1 MRRLIFLILISSLP
15 MLSHAQSNVVAAEYF
30 FDTDPGVGAATALPA
45 FTASPNL
52 DVNFLAASSGLA
64 QGMHILGIRVRDVAN
79 VWSIPVYL
87 PVYILANSPNIVAA
101 EYFFDTDPGSGSA
114 TPISVTAGATID
126 VTFAANSSALAVGMH
141 VMGVRTR
148 NPTGNWSIPSYVPFY
163 IDRSRT
169 ITKLEYY
176 FDTDPGSGNATTI
189 TVTPPTDLLDQIYS
203 MNSSALALGTH
214 TLNVRV
220 AGQNNFWSIPE
231 TVSFTVVVPPPPPTI
246 SSFAPTSGIIG
257 TTVTITGTNFDVVAA
272 NNTVTFNGISAT
284 VTASTATTIT
294 TTVPV
299 GASTGPIAV
308 TVLSN
313 TATSSTNF
321 IVCPAAPV
329 VVPNSGCQNTSIA
342 ITASGGINGQYRW
355 YTTATGGTAL
365 AGETNS
371 NYTTPVLTSTTTYFV
386 SIDNGTCESARTSVT
401 ATIIPLPSAPTTTS
415 ASACGPSSITLN
427 ASGGTNGQYRWY
439 AVATGGTTI
448 AGEVNNTYITPSLT
462 TTTTYYVAINNGT
475 CESTR
480 TAVTATINPLPS
492 APTTTGATVCNPSTA
507 TLNASGGTSGQYRWY
522 TVSTGGTAISGQTN
536 SSFTTP
542 TITATTIY
550 YVAINNGTCESLR
563 TAVTATVSGPCN
575 QPPVITTT
583 SVQTVVEGSVTIKIT
598 DLLSDPDNN
607 LDLSTLKIVVQPKS
621 GASASIDG
629 SFNLIIN
636 YTGVSFAGLDELTLE
651 VCDLSGACVQQKFSI
666 EVIGDIIVYNAISPN
681 GDNKNPN
688 FILRYIEV
696 LAETK
701 NNKVSIFN
709 RWGDMVWEG
718 VDYNNTSMVFSGL
731 NNNGGEL
738 PSGTYFYKIEFG
750 SGRKTETGY
759 LSLRK

>member
-1 MRRLIFLILISSLP
+1 MKRLFLFFIACAPFWSY
-15 MLSHAQSNVVAAEYF
+15 AQSNIVAAEYF

-52 DVNFLAASSGLA
+52 DITFLAASSGLS
-64 QGMHILGIRVRDVAN
+64 QGMHILGIRVRDAGN

-114 TPISVTAGATID
+114 TPIAVTTGATID

-141 VMGVRTR
+141 VMGVRTQ
-148 NPTGNWSIPSYVPFY
+148 NPTGNWSIPAYVPFY

-189 TVTPPTDLLDQIYS
+189 TVTPPTNLLDQIYS
-203 MNSSALALGTH
+203 MNSSPLALGTH

-231 TVSFTVVVPPPPPTI
+231 TVSFSIVVPPPPPTI
-246 SSFAPTSGIIG
+246 SSFTPTSGIIG

-272 NNTVTFNGISAT
+272 NNTVTFNGTTAT
-284 VTASTATTIT
+284 VTASTTTTIT

-313 TATSSTNF
+313 TATSTTNF
-321 IVCPAAPV
+321 IVCPAAPT
-329 VVPNSGCQNTSIA
+329 VVPNSGCQNTSIS
-342 ITASGGINGQYRW
+342 ISASGGTNGQYRW
-355 YTTATGGTAL
+355 HTVSTGGTAI

-371 NYTTPVLTSTTTYFV
+371 NYTTPILSSTTTYFV
-386 SIDNGTCESARTSVT
+386 SIDNGTCEGARTPVT
-401 ATIIPLPSAPTTTS
+401 ATITPLPSAPTTTP
-415 ASACGPSSITLN
+415 AAACGPSSITLN

-439 AVATGGTTI
+439 SVAAGGTAI

-492 APTTTGATVCNPSTA
+492 APATTGATVCNPSTA
-507 TLNASGGTSGQYRWY
+507 TLNASGGASGLYRWY
-522 TVSTGGTAISGQTN
+522 TVPTGGTAISGQTN

-575 QPPVITTT
+575 LPPVITTT

-621 GASASIDG
+621 GALASIDVN
-629 SFNLIIN
+629 FNLIVN
-636 YTGVSFAGLDELTLE
+636 YAGVSFAGLDELTLE
-651 VCDLSGACVQQKFSI
+651 VCDLGGACVQQKISI

-696 LAETK
+696 LAETQK
-701 NNKVSIFN
+701 NKVSIFN

-718 VDYNNTSMVFSGL
+718 VDYNNTSVVFSGL

-738 PSGTYFYKIEFG
+738 PSGTYFYKIEFA
-750 SGRKTETGY
+750 SGRKMETGY

>member
-1 MRRLIFLILISSLP
+1 MKKLLVLFIALAPLW
-15 MLSHAQSNVVAAEYF
+15 SHAQSNIVAAEYF

-45 FTASPNL
+45 FSPNPNL
-52 DVNFLAASSGLA
+52 DVSFLATSSGLS
-64 QGMHILGIRVRDVAN
+64 QGMHILGIRVRDVSN
-79 VWSIPVYL
+79 VWSMPVFL
-87 PVYILANSPNIVAA
+87 PVYIVANSPNISAA
-101 EYFFDTDPGSGSA
+101 EYFFDTDPGSGNA
-114 TPISVTAGATID
+114 TVISVTTGATID

-169 ITKLEYY
+169 ITKLEYF
-176 FDTDPGSGNATTI
+176 FDSDPGSGNATTI

-231 TVSFTVVVPPPPPTI
+231 TVSFSIVAPPPPPTI
-246 SSFAPTSGIIG
+246 TSFAPTAGIIG
-257 TTVTITGTNFDVVAA
+257 TTVTITGTNFDVVPA
-272 NNTVTFNGISAT
+272 NNTVTFNGTSAT

-313 TATSSTNF
+313 TATSATNF
-321 IVCPAAPV
+321 TVCPAAPAV
-329 VVPNSGCQNTSIA
+329 VTNSGCQNTSIT
-342 ITASGGINGQYRW
+342 ISASGGTNGQYRW
-355 YTTATGGTAL
+355 YTMTTGGTAI
-365 AGETNS
+365 AGEVNS
-371 NYTTPVLTSTTTYFV
+371 NYTTPILSSTTTYFV
-386 SIDNGTCESARTSVT
+386 SIDNGTCEGARTSVT
-401 ATIIPLPSAPTTTS
+401 ATIIPLPTAPTATS
-415 ASACGPSSITLN
+415 AAACGPSSIIFS
-427 ASGGTNGQYRWY
+427 ASGGSNGQYRWY
-439 AVATGGTTI
+439 TVATGGTAI
-448 AGEVNNTYITPSLT
+448 VGEVNNAFITPSIA
-462 TTTTYYVAINNGT
+462 TTTTYYVAVNNGT
-475 CESTR
+475 CESIR

-507 TLNASGGTSGQYRWY
+507 TLNATGGTSGQYRWY
-522 TVSTGGTAISGQTN
+522 TVPTGGTAISSQTN
-536 SSFTTP
+536 STYTTP
-542 TITATTIY
+542 TVMATTIY

-607 LDLSTLKIVVQPKS
+607 LDLSTLKIVLQPKS

-629 SFNLIIN
+629 SFNLVIN
-636 YTGVSFAGLDELTLE
+636 YTGVSFAGMDELTLE
-651 VCDLSGACVQQKFSI
+651 VCDLSGACVQQKISI

-696 LAETK
+696 LAETQK
-701 NNKVSIFN
+701 NKVSIFN
-709 RWGDMVWEG
+709 RWGDVVWEG
-718 VDYNNTSMVFSGL
+718 VDYNNTSVVFAGL
-731 NNNGGEL
+731 NNNGGDL

-759 LSLRK
+759 LSLKK